1 MARIDTKHLEDFRER
16 LKKEDYEAVEY
27 WYDKV
32 NPKIVG
38 MERVKK
44 AILISLASSGDKFGD
59 RGRVHVLLEGDP
71 GTAKI

>member
-44 AILISLASSGDKFGD
+44 AILD
-59 RGRVHVLLEGDP
+59 
-71 GTAKI
+71 